1 MLANRIIQRESV
13 VHRLLKIAVCFVV
26 QLSIAQS
33 NSAFPQVQNLPYE
46 PHKMGIQYQIGDL
59 DNITSTIYNGRGDGV
74 LFPQESNPTTPV
86 QISFYVGLEGS
97 KQPQDFGA
105 NANVGGRFRANISG
119 PLFEQHGIGYQIG
132 TALVTS
138 ANGVQVFELLGAA
151 EDRIQSFTTLGIF
164 QRNDRG
170 FSWGF
175 VYDFLFQD
183 SFDNFDLGQWRLRMA
198 QFIGPDFEIGFTVN
212 LKDHGDVGFFNATQ
226 VDIDPI
232 QSYSLFARKYWES
245 TTITTVWVGQ
255 SAGHRE
261 DNAIVGVQ
269 SLRENNLM
277 VGSEFFAPL
286 NNRLAIYGEANV
298 VTPVDTGVIDAFL
311 GVEFSTSHNAFA
323 LRNARFRRFLPVA
336 SSVSFVNDLRIR

>member
-1 MLANRIIQRESV
+1 MLTNRIIQRESV

-138 ANGVQVFELLGAA
+138 ATAFKFLSCWVLQKTESRALRHWAFSNVTIVDFPGV
-151 EDRIQSFTTLGIF
+151 SFTIF
-164 QRNDRG
+164 C
-170 FSWGF
+170 F
-175 VYDFLFQD
+175 
-183 SFDNFDLGQWRLRMA
+183 
-198 QFIGPDFEIGFTVN
+198 
-212 LKDHGDVGFFNATQ
+212 
-226 VDIDPI
+226 
-232 QSYSLFARKYWES
+232 
-245 TTITTVWVGQ
+245 
-255 SAGHRE
+255 
-261 DNAIVGVQ
+261 
-269 SLRENNLM
+269 
-277 VGSEFFAPL
+277 
-286 NNRLAIYGEANV
+286 
-298 VTPVDTGVIDAFL
+298 
-311 GVEFSTSHNAFA
+311 
-323 LRNARFRRFLPVA
+323 
-336 SSVSFVNDLRIR
+336 RIRSTILTWDNGG